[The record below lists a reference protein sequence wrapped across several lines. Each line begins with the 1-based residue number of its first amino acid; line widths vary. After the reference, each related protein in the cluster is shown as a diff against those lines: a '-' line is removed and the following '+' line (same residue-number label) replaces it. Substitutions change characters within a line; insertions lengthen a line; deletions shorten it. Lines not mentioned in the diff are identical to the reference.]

1 MDYNEVL
8 QRARVRMAPRCKVCP
23 ECNGLGCGNTMP
35 GPGSKA
41 PGNGANDNWRAW
53 RRWCLNMDTIAP
65 NTPVDT
71 SLELL
76 GRTFSLPLIAAPIGS
91 LRAQFHPEDDIRD
104 YNACCI
110 AAAAQTDIAAS
121 FGDGLDARVFP
132 HGCALSQQYGG
143 IGLPVINPLSM
154 DTIKANLDLA
164 NAAQPFAVSVVID
177 SAGLPHL
184 KAASPDAGSKTVAEL
199 RELCDYAQM
208 PMILKGIM
216 TVRGAEKAVEAGAAA
231 IVVSN
236 HGGRVL
242 PGSAA
247 TADVLPEIADAV
259 GDRVKIL
266 VDGGIR
272 SGTDIFRA
280 LALGADA
287 VMICRPFLISY
298 YGGGTEGIVTY
309 VEVARGADGRD
320 VYVRRALPR
329 RHHARHGA
337 RGAVTNTAKTKQ
349 LRSLGFAA
357 VFALPQVLVARDAVI
372 VPQQNGLEGRQQ
384 LHVEIEKVDRKRHG
398 ERPCAHAEQ
407 PPREFRYLHRSPSFL
422 TMRFRPAGP
431 RSTGR
436 AAPHA

>member
-8 QRARVRMAPRCKVCP
+8 QRARARMAPRCKVCP

-41 PGNGANDNWRAW
+41 PGNGANDNWHAW

-76 GRTFSLPLIAAPIGS
+76 GRTFSLPVIAAPIGS
-91 LRAQFHPEDDIRD
+91 LRAQFNPEDDIRD

-110 AAAAQTDIAAS
+110 AAAAQTGIAAS

-132 HGCALSQQYGG
+132 HGCTLSQQYGG

-154 DTIKANLDLA
+154 DTIRANLDLA
-164 NAAQPFAVSVVID
+164 NAARPFAVSVVID

-199 RELCDYAQM
+199 RELCGYAQM

-216 TVRGAEKAVEAGAAA
+216 TVRGAEKAVETGAAA

-298 YGGGTEGIVTY
+298 YGGGMEGIVTY
-309 VEVARGADGRD
+309 VEKLRAELTDAMYMCGA
-320 VYVRRALPR
+320 
-329 RHHARHGA
+329 
-337 RGAVTNTAKTKQ
+337 
-349 LRSLGFAA
+349 RSLGDIT
-357 VFALPQVLVARDAVI
+357 RDMV
-372 VPQQNGLEGRQQ
+372 
-384 LHVEIEKVDRKRHG
+384 
-398 ERPCAHAEQ
+398 
-407 PPREFRYLHRSPSFL
+407 REVR
-422 TMRFRPAGP
+422 
-431 RSTGR
+431 
-436 AAPHA
+436 

>member
-8 QRARVRMAPRCKVCP
+8 QRARARMAPRCKVCP

-41 PGNGANDNWRAW
+41 PGNGANDNWHAW

-76 GRTFSLPLIAAPIGS
+76 GRTFSLPVIAAPIGS
-91 LRAQFHPEDDIRD
+91 LRAQFNPEDDIRD

-110 AAAAQTDIAAS
+110 AAAAQTGIAAS

-132 HGCALSQQYGG
+132 HGCTLSQQYGG

-154 DTIKANLDLA
+154 DTIRANLDLA
-164 NAAQPFAVSVVID
+164 NAARPFAVSVVID

-199 RELCDYAQM
+199 RELCGYAQM

-216 TVRGAEKAVEAGAAA
+216 TVRGAEKAVEAGAA
-231 IVVSN
+231 
-236 HGGRVL
+236 
-242 PGSAA
+242 
-247 TADVLPEIADAV
+247 

-298 YGGGTEGIVTY
+298 YGGGMEGIVTY
-309 VEVARGADGRD
+309 VEKLRAELTDAMYMCGA
-320 VYVRRALPR
+320 
-329 RHHARHGA
+329 
-337 RGAVTNTAKTKQ
+337 
-349 LRSLGFAA
+349 RSLGDIT
-357 VFALPQVLVARDAVI
+357 RDMV
-372 VPQQNGLEGRQQ
+372 
-384 LHVEIEKVDRKRHG
+384 
-398 ERPCAHAEQ
+398 
-407 PPREFRYLHRSPSFL
+407 REVR
-422 TMRFRPAGP
+422 
-431 RSTGR
+431 
-436 AAPHA
+436 

>member
-8 QRARVRMAPRCKVCP
+8 QRARARMAPHCKVCP

-71 SLELL
+71 SLALL
-76 GRTFSLPLIAAPIGS
+76 GRTFSLPV
-91 LRAQFHPEDDIRD
+91 DDIRD
-104 YNACCI
+104 YNACCV
-110 AAAAQTDIAAS
+110 AAAAQTGIAAS

-154 DTIKANLDLA
+154 DTIKANLNLA

-199 RELCDYAQM
+199 RELCDYAQV

-309 VEVARGADGRD
+309 VEKL
-320 VYVRRALPR
+320 RAELTD
-329 RHHARHGA
+329 AMYMCGA
-337 RGAVTNTAKTKQ
+337 RRLSDITRDMV
-349 LRSLGFAA
+349 RE
-357 VFALPQVLVARDAVI
+357 AR
-372 VPQQNGLEGRQQ
+372 
-384 LHVEIEKVDRKRHG
+384 
-398 ERPCAHAEQ
+398 
-407 PPREFRYLHRSPSFL
+407 
-422 TMRFRPAGP
+422 
-431 RSTGR
+431 
-436 AAPHA
+436 

>member
-8 QRARVRMAPRCKVCP
+8 QRARARMAPRCKVCP
-23 ECNGLGCGNTMP
+23 ECNGLGCGNMMP

-76 GRTFSLPLIAAPIGS
+76 GRTFSLPVIAAPIGS
-91 LRAQFHPEDDIRD
+91 LRAQFGPEDDIRD

-110 AAAAQTDIAAS
+110 AAAAQTGIAAS

-154 DTIKANLDLA
+154 DTIRANLDLA
-164 NAAQPFAVSVVID
+164 NAARPFAVSVVID

-199 RELCDYAQM
+199 RELCGYAQM

-298 YGGGTEGIVTY
+298 YGGGTEGIVTMEDVLEELVGEIWDEHDDV
-309 VEVARGADGRD
+309 VEDVRQQSDGSWLISGSASVDDTADE
-320 VYVRRALPR
+320 
-329 RHHARHGA
+329 
-337 RGAVTNTAKTKQ
+337 
-349 LRSLGFAA
+349 LGIKEDDDI
-357 VFALPQVLVARDAVI
+357 DAVAI
-372 VPQQNGLEGRQQ
+372 GGLVQ
-384 LHVEIEKVDRKRHG
+384 EKLSRLPKVGDKFIWGDFDGTVTRATNRRVQEVRLTPRKVQD
-398 ERPCAHAEQ
+398 ENEK
-407 PPREFRYLHRSPSFL
+407 
-422 TMRFRPAGP
+422 
-431 RSTGR
+431 
-436 AAPHA
+436 

>member
-8 QRARVRMAPRCKVCP
+8 QRARARMAPRCKVCP

-76 GRTFSLPLIAAPIGS
+76 GRTFSLPVIAAPIGS
-91 LRAQFHPEDDIRD
+91 LRAQFNPEDDIRD
-104 YNACCI
+104 YNACCV
-110 AAAAQTDIAAS
+110 AAAAQTGIAAS

-199 RELCDYAQM
+199 RELCDYAQA

-216 TVRGAEKAVEAGAAA
+216 TVRGAEKA
-231 IVVSN
+231 
-236 HGGRVL
+236 
-242 PGSAA
+242 
-247 TADVLPEIADAV
+247 
-259 GDRVKIL
+259 
-266 VDGGIR
+266 
-272 SGTDIFRA
+272 GTDIFRA

-309 VEVARGADGRD
+309 VEKL
-320 VYVRRALPR
+320 RAELTD
-329 RHHARHGA
+329 AMYMCGA
-337 RGAVTNTAKTKQ
+337 RKLSDITRDMV
-349 LRSLGFAA
+349 RE
-357 VFALPQVLVARDAVI
+357 AR
-372 VPQQNGLEGRQQ
+372 
-384 LHVEIEKVDRKRHG
+384 
-398 ERPCAHAEQ
+398 
-407 PPREFRYLHRSPSFL
+407 
-422 TMRFRPAGP
+422 
-431 RSTGR
+431 
-436 AAPHA
+436 